1 MGIFSRLTTIINRI
15 VDVVSQGN
23 LHRVRLLSEFNAVFR
38 EAYLTLEIERLCK
51 VTTSPGNP
59 KFKHELST
67 FYLRSGFKI
76 SIENDND
83 LTESDFITI
92 SNYVLESKAF
102 VRQIMALGYDTLI
115 IKGINANVGLQI
127 PLKEIANLQS
137 YMID

>member
-1 MGIFSRLTTIINRI
+1 MSIFSRITTVINRI
-15 VDVVSQGN
+15 VDIVSQGN
-23 LHRVRLLSEFNAVFR
+23 LHRVRLLSEFNKVFKD
-38 EAYLTLEIERLCK
+38 AYFTLEIERLCK

-76 SIENDND
+76 TIENDND

-92 SNYVLESKAF
+92 SNYVIESKAF

-115 IKGINANVGLQI
+115 IKGKNSYTGLQI